1 MNDDK
6 EKLSAKDWTGYL
18 DGIVYWDAGSGEKS
32 EFTLKGLITERTK
45 EGKLTVTAE
54 IAEPNAVY
62 RVALN
67 TLSPG
72 IPYEI
77 LKEREQWEQK
87 KQQNARKKSGRF
99 R

>member
-1 MNDDK
+1 MNNE
-6 EKLSAKDWTGYL
+6 EKLSARDWTGYL

-45 EGKLTVTAE
+45 DGTLTVTAE

-62 RVALN
+62 RVDLN
-67 TLSPG
+67 SLSPG

-77 LKEREQWEQK
+77 LQEQKQWEQK
-87 KQQNARKKSGRF
+87 KQQKTTRKPSGRT